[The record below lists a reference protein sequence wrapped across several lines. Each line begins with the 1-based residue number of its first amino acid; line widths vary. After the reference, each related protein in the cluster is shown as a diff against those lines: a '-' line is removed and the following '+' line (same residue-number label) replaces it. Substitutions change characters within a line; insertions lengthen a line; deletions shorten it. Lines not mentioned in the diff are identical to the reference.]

1 MEKLQK
7 ALQKAREQR
16 PPEAPRS
23 ASGSDDAPS
32 ATVPAG
38 IDDRWEMLERFDPN
52 PALLKRHRIVTL
64 GSEPDAMAFDI
75 LRTKIVLTMRKNGWK
90 RIAITSPSAV
100 CGKSTVAANLALGS
114 TRQRDA
120 RTILIELDLRRPSL
134 GRILGLRPSHDIT
147 EMLNG
152 TRSFGEQAVCLG
164 GNVALSVA
172 QRSARDPVALLLN
185 RTTKET
191 LERVEQEYEPDL
203 MIFDSPPL
211 LVSDDTR
218 AFLREVDCA
227 LIIARAES
235 STVAQID
242 ICEREVAEQT
252 NVLGIVLNQ
261 CRFTD
266 PHVSYEAYT

>member
-7 ALQKAREQR
+7 ALQKARDQR
-16 PPEAPRS
+16 PQQDIR
-23 ASGSDDAPS
+23 SGSDAATPAQAAP
-32 ATVPAG
+32 TGV
-38 IDDRWEMLERFDPN
+38 DDRWA
-52 PALLKRHRIVTL
+52 ALAPFEPDRGRLKRNLVVAY
-64 GSEPDAMAFDI
+64 GSDPDAMAFDI
-75 LRTKIVLTMRKNGWK
+75 LRTKIVLTMAKNGWK
-90 RIAITSPSAV
+90 RIAITSPSPV
-100 CGKSTVAANLALGS
+100 CGKSTVAANLALGA

-120 RTILIELDLRRPSL
+120 RTILMELDLRRPSL
-134 GRILGLRPSHDIT
+134 GKILGLRPPHDIT
-147 EMLNG
+147 EMLSG
-152 TRSFGEQAVCLG
+152 ARSFGEQALCLE

-185 RTTKET
+185 RTTKEA
-191 LERVEQEYEPDL
+191 LARVEQDYEPDM

-227 LIIARAES
+227 LIVARAES

-242 ICEREVAEQT
+242 LCEREVAEQT
-252 NVLGIVLNQ
+252 NVMGVVLNQ
-261 CRFTD
+261 CRFAD

>member
-16 PPEAPRS
+16 PQQEIR
-23 ASGSDDAPS
+23 SGSGEAAP
-32 ATVPAG
+32 APAHPAG
-38 IDDRWEMLERFDPN
+38 VDDRWAALAPFEPDGG
-52 PALLKRHRIVTL
+52 LLKRHLVVTF
-64 GSEPDAMAFDI
+64 GHEPDGMAFDI
-75 LRTKIVLTMRKNGWK
+75 LRTKIVLTMHKNGWK
-90 RIAITSPSAV
+90 RIAITSPSPV

-120 RTILIELDLRRPSL
+120 RTILVELDLRRPSL
-134 GRILGLRPSHDIT
+134 GRILGLRPPHDVT
-147 EMLNG
+147 EMLSG
-152 TRSFGEQAVCLG
+152 TRGFGEQAVCLE

-185 RTTKET
+185 RTTKEA
-191 LERVEQEYEPDL
+191 LARVEADYEPDL

-227 LIIARAES
+227 LIVARAES

-252 NVLGIVLNQ
+252 NVLGVVLNQ